1 MTSSRR
7 NAVAAGAVALMGQA
21 AFGAVLCYE
30 VKPGDPGT
38 NGFIQQ
44 NGNNAAYYGDDVHL
58 VSPQQI
64 GKVTIQF
71 TFFTYDAATYT
82 PEIHVD
88 LFNLSGGLPVDSNT
102 GDSLSYTPI
111 ASVVVNNATFTGSNY
126 NGGGTVR
133 DVGVQQA
140 VSFDFTGQTGAQNL
154 QDFAFAYR
162 DENPAGTQ
170 SPAFGFSVFV
180 SSGFPTTG
188 PGMGTSDHSFLDASP
203 NDLTTTSFS
212 IAAGYNIEASITC
225 VPEPASLGL
234 LALGST
240 LALRR
245 RKA

>member
-1 MTSSRR
+1 MMSSRR
-7 NAVAAGAVALMGQA
+7 NALAAGAVALMGQA
-21 AFGAVLCYE
+21 AFGEVLCYE
-30 VKPGDPGT
+30 VKPGVAGT

-44 NGNNAAYYGDDVHL
+44 TGNNLAYYGDDVHL

-102 GDSLSYTPI
+102 ADALSYTPI

-126 NGGGTVR
+126 NNNGDVR

-140 VSFDFTGQTGAQNL
+140 VSFDFTTFNLTL

-170 SPAFGFSVFV
+170 APAYNFSVFV
-180 SSGFPTTG
+180 SSGDPTPG
-188 PGMGTSDHSFLDASP
+188 PGMGTSNHSFLEAYP
-203 NDLTTTSFS
+203 NNTNDTSFS